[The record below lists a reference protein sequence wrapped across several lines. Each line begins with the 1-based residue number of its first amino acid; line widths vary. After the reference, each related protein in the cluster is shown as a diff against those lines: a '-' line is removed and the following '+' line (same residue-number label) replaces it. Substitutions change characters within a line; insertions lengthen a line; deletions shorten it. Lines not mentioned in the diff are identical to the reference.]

1 MGNPTGRRILQD
13 QKANGGPQIGPHIP
27 LAGSLRLTHEAALA
41 NRSDL
46 CLRAFVAKVDSV
58 VTRVSYYH
66 PVALVFHLPEE
77 LNIHYFPDLFLFFI
91 YIICCSGLSGNYMN
105 QIYLQHV

>member
-1 MGNPTGRRILQD
+1 MGGLQ
-13 QKANGGPQIGPHIP
+13 AEFGGPQIEPHIP
-27 LAGSLRLTHEAALA
+27 LVGSFQLTREAALA

-46 CLRAFVAKVDSV
+46 CLRAFVAKVDPV

-77 LNIHYFPDLFLFFI
+77 VNIHYFPDLFLFFI
-91 YIICCSGLSGNYMN
+91 YIICSSSRPSGNYMN